1 MLQFVIMISY
11 KVPQGILKN
20 LPHFKKKKKCDD
32 KNASETFVEL

>member
-20 LPHFKKKKKCDD
+20 LPHFKKKCDD
-32 KNASETFVEL
+32 KNASETFVER